1 MESLPSS
8 YESISLPS
16 LKLLHHPPSSPSVT
30 PIITILL
37 HRPSARNGFTDTM
50 VSSLATAYDLLSRDS
65 RVRCII
71 LSSSDPSNRIFCA
84 GMDFNE
90 KHDFGP
96 TVTTHR
102 DGGGKVTLAMTRC
115 TKPIVAAINGSAVGV
130 GITMTLPANIRVVSK
145 DAKIG
150 FVFSQRGFNMEACS
164 SFYLPRLIGTSR
176 ALHLTTT
183 GAVYPATSPLFSSLF
198 SEIVPA
204 DQVYSTA
211 VSIAEQIASNVSPV
225 AAHVMKEM
233 MYRGPESPE
242 EAHLLESKL
251 FFDLY
256 SGPDAK
262 EGVDSF
268 MGKRRPEFTA
278 TMEKDAPTFYPWWKP
293 VDVKAKI

>member
-1 MESLPSS
+1 MASLPES
-8 YESISLPS
+8 YESYPIPS
-16 LKLLHHPPSSPSVT
+16 LKLLHHPPSSPTVT

-37 HRPSARNGFTDTM
+37 HRPAARNGFTDEM
-50 VSSLATAYDLLSRDS
+50 ASSLAKAYDLLSADP

-71 LSSSDPSNRIFCA
+71 LSGSDPSNRIFCA
-84 GMDFNE
+84 GMDFNA

-102 DGGGKVTLAMTRC
+102 DGGGLVTLAMTRC

-145 DAKIG
+145 DAKVG

-164 SFYLPRLIGTSR
+164 SFYLPRLVGTSR

-183 GAVYPATSPLFSSLF
+183 GAVYPATDPLLSSLF

-204 DQVYSTA
+204 GEVYSTA
-211 VSIAEQIASNVSPV
+211 LKIAEQIAGNVSSL
-225 AAHVMKEM
+225 AAHVMKELI
-233 MYRGPESPE
+233 YRGPSSPE

-251 FFDLY
+251 FYDLF
-256 SGPDAK
+256 SGRDAK
-262 EGVDSF
+262 EGIASF
-268 MGKRRPEFTA
+268 LEKRSPEFKSSMA
-278 TMEKDAPTFYPWWKP
+278 EDSPTFMPWWKP
-293 VDVKAKI
+293 VDVKSKL

>member
-1 MESLPSS
+1 MASLPSS
-8 YESISLPS
+8 YESHPLPS
-16 LKLLHHPPSSPSVT
+16 LKLLHHPPSSPTVT
-30 PIITILL
+30 PIVTILL
-37 HRPSARNGFTDTM
+37 HRPSARNGFTDEM
-50 VSSLATAYDLLSRDS
+50 ANSLATAYDLLSRDP

-84 GMDFNE
+84 GMDFNA
-90 KHDFGP
+90 KHGFGP

-102 DGGGKVTLAMTRC
+102 DGGGLVTLAMSRC

-164 SFYLPRLIGTSR
+164 SFYLPRLVGTSR

-183 GAVYPATSPLFSSLF
+183 GAVYPATDALFSSLF
-198 SEIVPA
+198 SSVVPA
-204 DQVYSTA
+204 EEVYNTA
-211 VSIAEQIASNVSPV
+211 LKIAEQIAGNVSSV

-233 MYRGPESPE
+233 IYRGPSSPE

-256 SGPDAK
+256 NGRDAK
-262 EGVDSF
+262 EGVASF
-268 MGKRRPEFTA
+268 MEKRKPDFKS
-278 TMEKDAPTFYPWWKP
+278 TMEEDGPTFLPWWKP
-293 VDVKAKI
+293 LDVKAKI